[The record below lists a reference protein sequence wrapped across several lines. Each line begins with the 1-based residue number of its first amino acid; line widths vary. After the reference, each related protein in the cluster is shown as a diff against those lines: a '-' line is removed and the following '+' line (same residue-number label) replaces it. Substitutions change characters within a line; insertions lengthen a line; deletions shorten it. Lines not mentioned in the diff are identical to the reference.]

1 MASEAQKRA
10 NRKYRQSLKRI
21 TINFR
26 PTEEELYEYLSTKGN
41 KQQYIK
47 DLIVDD
53 FEHNASHKVIA
64 YHEGMNMEFRFGIGS
79 KEDCE
84 NYIKRLE
91 ENGGADFPIDC
102 YKVVEI

>member
-1 MASEAQKRA
+1 MASEAQKKA

-53 FEHNASHKVIA
+53 FEHNARYKVVVF
-64 YHEGMNMEFRFGIGS
+64 HEGLQKEIRFGIGL

-84 NYIKRLE
+84 NYIKKLE